1 MKRHWAR
8 MYHTPKHLTGLYQES
23 MKEKGKEIEMN
34 FTCGDGLDR
43 TYYDIAFFRG
53 PSEKNWPFNK

>member
-1 MKRHWAR
+1 